1 MDSEANKLVDR
12 RTHQRKNANFVGVAM
27 RGGPVTVSKGI
38 VDLVHSRLRRRKMYP
53 SFADLWSGLRESPFE
68 LD

>member
-1 MDSEANKLVDR
+1 MDSEANKLVER

-53 SFADLWSGLRESPFE
+53 TFR
-68 LD
+68 